1 MNVQGDLRFV
11 SDNDIERIGGEEERK
26 RLFQPG
32 SDLCKLLSERSLI
45 YKFNNYI
52 FCHGGLSMS
61 MLKNNSITVMNQ
73 QTKEWL
79 LNKREIPEFLEKED
93 SPIWSRK
100 FAFDMGSQS
109 ELDEI
114 LKTTNS
120 EKLFVGHSVVDN
132 IQSKYNN
139 KFWLTD
145 VGISSTFPGNKIQLV
160 EVKLD
165 DNTISILL

>member
-1 MNVQGDLRFV
+1 
-11 SDNDIERIGGEEERK
+11 
-26 RLFQPG
+26 
-32 SDLCKLLSERSLI
+32 
-45 YKFNNYI
+45 
-52 FCHGGLSMS
+52 MS
-61 MLKNNSITVMNQ
+61 MLKKNSITEMNE

-120 EKLFVGHSVVDN
+120 EKIFVGHSVVDN

-165 DNTISILL
+165 DNTINILL